1 MFKNILLFCIALIS
15 TTQLVAQESYTFGQL
30 SDFDKNLTI
39 YEKDSTAN
47 AVVLYEKGNNQFL
60 VIDNKIFIEKKYYV
74 KIKILKK
81 EGLDNAN
88 IIIPFRSTEKI
99 SETVF
104 DIKAI
109 THNKDS
115 QNNLSQSD
123 IYRVGIGLNL
133 GAVKFAFPNVKV
145 GSIIEY
151 EYTLFSPFIYNFK
164 GWKFQSNIPK
174 IYSEFNAK
182 IPGNYKYNRSLIGF
196 LKLDINESTKEKNC
210 FNVGFA
216 YAAECEVLKYA
227 INDIPAFDLDEE
239 FTLSPLNYLSR
250 IDFELASTV
259 SFNIGKVHNYTASWE
274 DVDKEFKKDKNIGR
288 QLTKKGFFEKNV
300 PESLLTEGDSLT
312 RAKNIFNFVKD
323 RFTWNGKYGI
333 HRDIRVKSA
342 FDNKTGNIGEINI
355 SLINLLN
362 SAGLK
367 TDLVL
372 LSTRSNGLPKK
383 SHPVMSDFNY
393 VIAKTIIGGKTY
405 LLDASDKLMPFG
417 MLPYR
422 ALNYQGR
429 VMDFKNDSYWET
441 ITPQKDNQLYVLANL
456 ELDPESYKITGSY
469 NEMNSGYLAIKRKK
483 VLNDTTEDDYLN
495 GKEKEIG
502 VNAEINEYNLVEE
515 QSNEKRTVENF
526 SYTNNTVLDQN
537 TLYINPFLVKS
548 FGSSNPFTAEDR
560 KYPVDFGFKRT
571 YTYAAKITIPTEYTV
586 VEIPKSI
593 NLSLPN
599 KGGRLQMLV
608 NSKSNL
614 ITVSFKL
621 IINKEQYSP
630 EEYFSLK
637 ELFKQVINAQNNSLI
652 VLKKT

>member
-30 SDFDKNLTI
+30 SDFDKNFTV

-47 AVVLYEKGNNQFL
+47 AVVLFEKGNNEFL

-81 EGLDNAN
+81 EGLGNAN
-88 IIIPFRSTEKI
+88 IIIPFKSIEKN
-99 SETVF
+99 SEIVF

-109 THNKDS
+109 THNRDS

-151 EYTLFSPFIYNFK
+151 EYTLLSPFIYNFK
-164 GWKFQSNIPK
+164 GWEFQSNIPK

-196 LKLDINESTKEKNC
+196 LKLDINESKKEKNC

-227 INDIPAFDLDEE
+227 INDIPAFDLDEK

-333 HRDIRVKSA
+333 YRDIRVKSA
-342 FDNKTGNIGEINI
+342 FDNKKGNIGEINI

-393 VIAKTIIGGKTY
+393 VIAKTIIGGNTY

-441 ITPQKDNQLYVLANL
+441 ITPQEDNQHYVLANL
-456 ELDPESYKITGSY
+456 ELDPESHKITGSY
-469 NEMNSGYLAIKRKK
+469 NEMNSGYLAIERKK
-483 VLNDTTEDDYLN
+483 VLNSTTEDDYLN
-495 GKEKEIG
+495 SKEKLIG
-502 VNAEINEYNLVEE
+502 TSAEINEYKFLEE

-526 SYTNNTVLDQN
+526 TYTNNTVLDQN

-548 FGSSNPFTAEDR
+548 FGSTNPFTADER

-571 YTYAAKITIPTEYTV
+571 YTYAAKIKIPAEYKV

-593 NLSLPN
+593 NLSLSN

-608 NSKSNL
+608 TSKPGL

-637 ELFKQVINAQNNSLI
+637 ELFKQVTNAQNNSLV
-652 VLKKT
+652 VLKKL

>member
-15 TTQLVAQESYTFGQL
+15 TTQLFAQESYTFGQL
-30 SDFDKNLTI
+30 SNFDKNFTV

-47 AVVLYEKGNNQFL
+47 AVVLYEKGNNEFL

-81 EGLDNAN
+81 EGLGNAN
-88 IIIPFRSTEKI
+88 IIIPFKSIEKN
-99 SETVF
+99 SEIVF

-109 THNKDS
+109 THNRDS

-151 EYTLFSPFIYNFK
+151 EYTLLSPFIYNFK
-164 GWKFQSNIPK
+164 GWEFQSNIPK

-196 LKLDINESTKEKNC
+196 LKLDINESKKEKNC

-227 INDIPAFDLDEE
+227 INDIPAFDLDEK

-333 HRDIRVKSA
+333 YRDIRVKSA
-342 FDNKTGNIGEINI
+342 FDNKKGNIGEINI

-393 VIAKTIIGGKTY
+393 VIAKTIIGGNTY

-441 ITPQKDNQLYVLANL
+441 ITPQEDNQHYVLANL
-456 ELDPESYKITGSY
+456 ELDPESHKITGSY
-469 NEMNSGYLAIKRKK
+469 NEMNSGYLAIERKK
-483 VLNDTTEDDYLN
+483 VLNSTTEDDYLN
-495 GKEKEIG
+495 SKEKLIG
-502 VNAEINEYNLVEE
+502 TSAEINEYKFLEE

-526 SYTNNTVLDQN
+526 TYTNNTVLDQN

-548 FGSSNPFTAEDR
+548 FGSTNPFTADER

-571 YTYAAKITIPTEYTV
+571 YTYAAKIKIPAEYKV

-608 NSKSNL
+608 TSKLGL

-637 ELFKQVINAQNNSLI
+637 ELFKQVTNAQNNSLV
-652 VLKKT
+652 VLKKL

>member
-342 FDNKTGNIGEINI
+342 FDDKTGNIGEINI

>member
-1 MFKNILLFCIALIS
+1 MFKNIVLFCIALIS

-30 SDFDKNLTI
+30 SDFDKNFTV

-60 VIDNKIFIEKKYYV
+60 VIDNKILIEKKYYV

-81 EGLDNAN
+81 EGLGNAN
-88 IIIPFRSTEKI
+88 IIIPFKSTEKI
-99 SETVF
+99 SEIVF
-104 DIKAI
+104 DINAI

-151 EYTLFSPFIYNFK
+151 EYTLLSPFIYNFK
-164 GWKFQSNIPK
+164 GWEFQSNIPK

-196 LKLDINESTKEKNC
+196 LKLDINESKKEKNC

-323 RFTWNGKYGI
+323 RFTWNNKYGI
-333 HRDIRVKSA
+333 YRNIRVKSA

-383 SHPVMSDFNY
+383 SHPVISDFNY
-393 VIAKTIIGGKTY
+393 VIAKTVIGGKTY

-441 ITPQKDNQLYVLANL
+441 ITPEEDNQLYVLANL
-456 ELDPESYKITGSY
+456 ALDPESHKITGSY
-469 NEMNSGYLAIKRKK
+469 NEMNSGYLAIERKK
-483 VLNDTTEDDYLN
+483 VLNSTTEDDYLN
-495 GKEKEIG
+495 DKEKEIG
-502 VNAEINEYNLVEE
+502 ASAEIDEYNLVEE

-526 SYTNNTVLDQN
+526 SYTNNTILDQN

-548 FGSSNPFTAEDR
+548 FSSTNPFTAEER

-571 YTYAAKITIPTEYTV
+571 YTYAAKITIPTEYTIE
-586 VEIPKSI
+586 EIPKNI

-630 EEYFSLK
+630 NEYFSLK
-637 ELFKQVINAQNNSLI
+637 ELFKQVTNAQNNSLI
-652 VLKKT
+652 VLKKA

>member
-47 AVVLYEKGNNQFL
+47 AVVLYEKGDNYFK
-60 VIDNKIFIEKKYYV
+60 VIDNRIQVVKKYYS

-81 EGLDNAN
+81 EGLSKAN
-88 IIIPFRSTEKI
+88 VAISYYANNKVSEKI
-99 SETVF
+99 E
-104 DIKAI
+104 DIKAV
-109 THNKDS
+109 THNGQSKIKLS
-115 QNNLSQSD
+115 LNNIFTVRENERWSTK
-123 IYRVGIGLNL
+123 
-133 GAVKFAFPNVKV
+133 KFAFPDAKV
-145 GSIIEY
+145 GSIIEL
-151 EYTLFSPFIYNFK
+151 EYTLTSPFIYNFK
-164 GWKFQSNIPK
+164 GWQFQSNIPK

-182 IPGNYKYNRSLIGF
+182 IPGNYVYNRSLIGF
-196 LKLDINESTKEKNC
+196 LKLETNTSEIEKRCFKVDGYPES
-210 FNVGFA
+210 A
-216 YAAECEVLKYA
+216 DCEVLKYA
-227 INDIPAFDLDEE
+227 MKDIPAFNDDED
-239 FTLSPLNYLSR
+239 FMLSPKNYISR
-250 IDFELASTV
+250 IDFELS
-259 SFNIGKVHNYTASWE
+259 VHYDLKGGRDRFTQTWQ
-274 DVDKEFKKDKNIGR
+274 DVDKEFKQDKNIGR

-333 HRDIRVKSA
+333 YRDIRVKSA

-456 ELDPESYKITGSY
+456 ELDPETHKITGSY
-469 NEMNSGYLAIKRKK
+469 NEMNSGYLAIERKK

-495 GKEKEIG
+495 DKEKEIG

-571 YTYAAKITIPTEYTV
+571 YTYAAKIKIPTSYTI

-608 NSKSNL
+608 NSKPGL

-652 VLKKT
+652 VLKKL

>member
-1 MFKNILLFCIALIS
+1 MFKNIVLFCIALIS

-30 SDFDKNLTI
+30 SDFDKNFTV

-60 VIDNKIFIEKKYYV
+60 VIDNKILIEKKYYV

-81 EGLDNAN
+81 EGLGNAN
-88 IIIPFRSTEKI
+88 IIIPFKSTEKI
-99 SETVF
+99 SEIVF
-104 DIKAI
+104 DINAI

-151 EYTLFSPFIYNFK
+151 EYTLLSPFIYNFK
-164 GWKFQSNIPK
+164 GWEFQSNIPK

-196 LKLDINESTKEKNC
+196 LKLDINESKKEKNC

-323 RFTWNGKYGI
+323 RFTWNNKYGI
-333 HRDIRVKSA
+333 YRDIRVKSA

-383 SHPVMSDFNY
+383 SHPVISDFNY
-393 VIAKTIIGGKTY
+393 VIAKTVIGGKTY

-441 ITPQKDNQLYVLANL
+441 ITPEEDNQLYVLANL
-456 ELDPESYKITGSY
+456 ALDPESHKITGSY
-469 NEMNSGYLAIKRKK
+469 NEMNSGYLAIERKK
-483 VLNDTTEDDYLN
+483 VLNSTTEDDYLN
-495 GKEKEIG
+495 DKEKEIG
-502 VNAEINEYNLVEE
+502 ASAEIDEYNLVEE

-526 SYTNNTVLDQN
+526 SYTNNTILDQN

-548 FGSSNPFTAEDR
+548 FDSTNPFTAEER

-571 YTYAAKITIPTEYTV
+571 YTYAAKITIPTEYTIE
-586 VEIPKSI
+586 EIPKNI

-630 EEYFSLK
+630 NEYFSLK
-637 ELFKQVINAQNNSLI
+637 ELFKQVTNAQNNSLI
-652 VLKKT
+652 VLKKA

>member
-1 MFKNILLFCIALIS
+1 MK
-15 TTQLVAQESYTFGQL
+15 
-30 SDFDKNLTI
+30 
-39 YEKDSTAN
+39 
-47 AVVLYEKGNNQFL
+47 
-60 VIDNKIFIEKKYYV
+60 
-74 KIKILKK
+74 
-81 EGLDNAN
+81 
-88 IIIPFRSTEKI
+88 
-99 SETVF
+99 
-104 DIKAI
+104 
-109 THNKDS
+109 
-115 QNNLSQSD
+115 
-123 IYRVGIGLNL
+123 
-133 GAVKFAFPNVKV
+133 
-145 GSIIEY
+145 
-151 EYTLFSPFIYNFK
+151 
-164 GWKFQSNIPK
+164 
-174 IYSEFNAK
+174 
-182 IPGNYKYNRSLIGF
+182 
-196 LKLDINESTKEKNC
+196 
-210 FNVGFA
+210 
-216 YAAECEVLKYA
+216 
-227 INDIPAFDLDEE
+227 DIPAFNDDED
-239 FTLSPLNYLSR
+239 FMLSPKNYISR
-250 IDFELASTV
+250 IDFELS
-259 SFNIGKVHNYTASWE
+259 VHYDLKGGRDRFTQTWQ
-274 DVDKEFKKDKNIGR
+274 DVDKEFKQDKNIGR

-333 HRDIRVKSA
+333 YRDIRVKSA

-456 ELDPESYKITGSY
+456 ELDPETHKITGSY
-469 NEMNSGYLAIKRKK
+469 NEMNSGYLAIERKK

-495 GKEKEIG
+495 DKEKEIG

-571 YTYAAKITIPTEYTV
+571 YTYAAKIKIPTSYTI
-586 VEIPKSI
+586 VETPKSI

-608 NSKSNL
+608 NSKPGL

-652 VLKKT
+652 VLKKL

>member
-1 MFKNILLFCIALIS
+1 MFKNIVLFCIALIS

-30 SDFDKNLTI
+30 SDFDKNFTV

-60 VIDNKIFIEKKYYV
+60 VIDNKILIEKKYYV

-81 EGLDNAN
+81 EGLGNAN
-88 IIIPFRSTEKI
+88 IIIPFKSTEKI
-99 SETVF
+99 SEIVF
-104 DIKAI
+104 DINAI

-151 EYTLFSPFIYNFK
+151 EYTLLSPFIYNFK
-164 GWKFQSNIPK
+164 GWEFQSNIPK

-196 LKLDINESTKEKNC
+196 LKLDINESKKEKNC

-323 RFTWNGKYGI
+323 RFTWNNKYGI
-333 HRDIRVKSA
+333 YRNIRVKSA

-383 SHPVMSDFNY
+383 SHPVISDFNY
-393 VIAKTIIGGKTY
+393 VIAKTVIGGKTY

-441 ITPQKDNQLYVLANL
+441 ITPEEDNQLYVLANL
-456 ELDPESYKITGSY
+456 ALDPESHKITGSY
-469 NEMNSGYLAIKRKK
+469 NEMNSGYLAIERKK
-483 VLNDTTEDDYLN
+483 VLNSTTEDDYLN
-495 GKEKEIG
+495 DKEKEIG
-502 VNAEINEYNLVEE
+502 ASAEIDEYNLVEE

-526 SYTNNTVLDQN
+526 SYTNNTILDQN

-548 FGSSNPFTAEDR
+548 FGSTNPFTAEER

-571 YTYAAKITIPTEYTV
+571 YTYAAKITIPTEYTIE
-586 VEIPKSI
+586 EIPKNI

-630 EEYFSLK
+630 NEYFSLK
-637 ELFKQVINAQNNSLI
+637 ELFKQVTNAQNNSLI
-652 VLKKT
+652 VLKKA